1 MRRNH
6 LLSTAALAMLTLAA
20 CDGSPTGGADASID
34 LAEAQN
40 AANAWDAVGAQVV
53 DGFAGPAFNLAPGG
67 EAAAV
72 TTTTE
77 FSRTRECPAGGTA
90 TMQGT
95 RVEQHDRATRT
106 GSMQLTATRTD
117 AACTMNARRGEG
129 TISITSTPSVAV
141 TSSQSWTAGQPGMR
155 TTTHKGSFSWQRSTG
170 RSGTCTVDL
179 TATFTPATHT
189 YTLNGTFCNHTVNVT
204 RTHTP

>member
-1 MRRNH
+1 MRRNF
-6 LLSTAALAMLTLAA
+6 LLSTAALAAFALAA
-20 CDGSPTGGADASID
+20 CDGGSPTDTAALDR
-34 LAEAQN
+34 AEAQV
-40 AANAWDAVGAQVV
+40 AASAWDEVGAQVMDAFV
-53 DGFAGPAFNLAPGG
+53 GPSFSISDRPGDQ
-67 EAAAV
+67 AA
-72 TTTTE
+72 
-77 FSRTRECPAGGTA
+77 GTA
-90 TMQGT
+90 TETFTRTRQCPVSGTATLAGT
-95 RVEQHDRATRT
+95 RVVQHDAATNS

-117 AACTMNARRGEG
+117 VACTVNARRTDG
-129 TISITSTPSVAV
+129 TISITTTPNVAV
-141 TSSQSWTAGQPGMR
+141 TSSQTWANGQRGVR